1 MREQLQAGLA
11 ASSASRVR
19 DRAEEVSARVR
30 QSVQPVVLE
39 TQNTNNASL
48 DAIQALSAR
57 LDGMSNRVDAV
68 EQGRQPMP
76 VHLLY
81 MAETERVPRL
91 SPQVGVFPMSLLGV
105 ILAMMVR
112 ARMMKKKKNN

>member
-1 MREQLQAGLA
+1 MRIKPLVSSREMREQLQAGLA

-68 EQGRQPMP
+68 EQGR
-76 VHLLY
+76 
-81 MAETERVPRL
+81 
-91 SPQVGVFPMSLLGV
+91 V

-112 ARMMKKKKNN
+112 ARMMKKKKKN